1 MREIR
6 AIIWKDL
13 LLEWRAPEGLVSLGG
28 FCLATLLAFHFAL
41 GPDPARMREAGSG
54 VLWATYMLAG
64 VAGAGRTFASE
75 ERDGCMEGLLSAPVD
90 RGNIYLG
97 KFLVGTLR
105 MLVVEALTLPP
116 FAALYGLPLGGGKLL
131 QLGAVLISGTV
142 GLVAVGTL
150 FSGLTLR
157 TRAREALLPVLTFPI
172 VVPVVIGAVE
182 ASRSVFSGDW
192 DEVDRWFKLLISF
205 DVTFVSLAWLVFG
218 YAVEE

>member
-1 MREIR
+1 MREIL

-13 LLEWRAPEGLVSLGG
+13 VLEWRAPEGIVSLGG

-41 GPDPARMREAGSG
+41 GPDPTREAGSG

-75 ERDGCMEGLLSAPVD
+75 ERDGCMEGLLSAPLD

-97 KFLVGTLR
+97 KFSVGTIR
-105 MLVVEALTLPP
+105 MLAVEAFTLPP
-116 FAALYGLPLGGGKLL
+116 FAALYGLPLGGRLL
-131 QLGAVLISGTV
+131 QLGAVLILGTV

-157 TRAREALLPVLTFPI
+157 TRAREALLPVLTFPV

-182 ASRSVFSGDW
+182 ASRLALSGSW